1 MPAPVNLMTN
11 FEIGKKK
18 FEKGLSFL
26 LEKKYRE
33 AEKEFIESLKYV
45 PDRISTIKNLILIY
59 IKTEDKKKISELLE
73 KNKHLETTPE
83 LTFAKAYS
91 NFFAGLYDEAIKLC
105 ELTIYKENDLEF
117 EILGL
122 LAICHKE
129 KKFFL
134 ESLKIYKKSLL
145 KFKKNYTTY
154 SKIGNLFFELGRI
167 NKAKI
172 YFEKCYN
179 LKPTDKINLWNLSL
193 CLLNQ
198 KKIKEGFRL
207 YENRWALTS
216 FEKKKFQE
224 ISEIKKLKDIEGKK
238 VLVWSEQGLGDNLLF
253 SRFIPKLLNSAK
265 KISLQVDGNL
275 EIFEFL
281 YPEINVIHSKDVEIE
296 NFDYQIPI
304 CSLPYIL
311 RINGIDD
318 LSLKKLNLK
327 KKIKKKNEFKL
338 QKNKLNIGLALHGTN
353 KYRTMPLNYFNDLLE
368 NKKIQ
373 FYNLSKGANY
383 SELLKN
389 TSTKIIDLGNKNFLQ
404 LSEVLI
410 DLDMIISID
419 TSLIHLCGNLN
430 IDSYLLLNFNSFW
443 TWFDDRKKSAWYP
456 SVTIIKQNNF
466 NMWDNV
472 IDEVKK
478 VINNQI
484 RIKVNG

>member
-1 MPAPVNLMTN
+1 MTN

-33 AEKEFIESLKYV
+33 AEIEFIESLKYV

-179 LKPTDKINLWNLSL
+179 LKPADKVNLWNLSL

-216 FEKKKFQE
+216 FEKKK
-224 ISEIKKLKDIEGKK
+224 IS
-238 VLVWSEQGLGDNLLF
+238 
-253 SRFIPKLLNSAK
+253 
-265 KISLQVDGNL
+265 GN
-275 EIFEFL
+275 FR
-281 YPEINVIHSKDVEIE
+281 N
-296 NFDYQIPI
+296 
-304 CSLPYIL
+304 
-311 RINGIDD
+311 
-318 LSLKKLNLK
+318 
-327 KKIKKKNEFKL
+327 
-338 QKNKLNIGLALHGTN
+338 
-353 KYRTMPLNYFNDLLE
+353 
-368 NKKIQ
+368 
-373 FYNLSKGANY
+373 
-383 SELLKN
+383 
-389 TSTKIIDLGNKNFLQ
+389 
-404 LSEVLI
+404 
-410 DLDMIISID
+410 
-419 TSLIHLCGNLN
+419 
-430 IDSYLLLNFNSFW
+430 
-443 TWFDDRKKSAWYP
+443 
-456 SVTIIKQNNF
+456 
-466 NMWDNV
+466 
-472 IDEVKK
+472 
-478 VINNQI
+478 
-484 RIKVNG
+484 